1 MNKPFIR
8 PKRRKITKLDEAF
21 NDITGQEEITKLID
35 IDKLVSNDNPYPLSE
50 MEDLIESIKQFGLEQ
65 SLLVQEQED
74 DTYLIV
80 AGHRRYNAIKT
91 ILETDDTEEYDELT
105 QVYCRIISKDE
116 DPILVRIRL
125 HDTNL
130 QSRPLLK
137 MSDEEK
143 INIVEEYTELLNT
156 ARKNKILI
164 NGKKVTGRTRD
175 ILAERFNISPRTAQ
189 DLITASKNPPAPESP
204 SEDKPIDP
212 SEKEYISITK
222 KITSLENSIEKA
234 TYLNEL
240 QKEEIFSKIQLLLER
255 IDQ

>member
-1 MNKPFIR
+1 MKKTFKR
-8 PKRRKITKLDEAF
+8 PERKNIKSIEDSFHNL
-21 NDITGQEEITKLID
+21 TGQEEITKLLD
-35 IDKLVSNDNPYPLSE
+35 IDSLISNDNPYPLSE

-65 SLLVQEQED
+65 SLLVQETDSDE
-74 DTYLIV
+74 YIII

-91 ILETDDTEEYDELT
+91 ILENDIDEEYNNLS

-116 DPILVRIRL
+116 NPILVRIRL

-143 INIVEEYTELLNT
+143 INIVEEYTELINT

-175 ILAERFNISPRTAQ
+175 IIAERFNISPRTAQ
-189 DLITASKNPPAPESP
+189 DLITASKNPPAEESP
-204 SEDKPIDP
+204 SEDKSTDP
-212 SEKEYISITK
+212 SEKEFTSITK